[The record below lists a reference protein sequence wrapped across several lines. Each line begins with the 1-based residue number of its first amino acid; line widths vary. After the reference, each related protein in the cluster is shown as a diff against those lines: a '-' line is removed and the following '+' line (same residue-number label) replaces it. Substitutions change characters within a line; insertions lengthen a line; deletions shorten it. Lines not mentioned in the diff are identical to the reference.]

1 MIAECMDKLL
11 EFPVRN
17 DRPALEMT
25 RQCAWCGRIL
35 QDGEWLQI
43 VPTGLITHGICPECS
58 AQIHE
63 ELWRSRRRTNLT
75 FSSLAG

>member
-1 MIAECMDKLL
+1 MIAESMDKLSQL
-11 EFPVRN
+11 PVKI